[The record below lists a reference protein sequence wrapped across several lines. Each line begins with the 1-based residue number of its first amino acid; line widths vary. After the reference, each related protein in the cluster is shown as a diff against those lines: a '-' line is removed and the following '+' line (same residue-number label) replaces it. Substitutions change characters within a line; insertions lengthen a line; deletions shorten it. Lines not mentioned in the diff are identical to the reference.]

1 MSEFRCFLKFLK
13 LVATNVACN
22 AIDECLYSS
31 MLVLFQGYNQAG
43 QTSYAMDS
51 LRWIADYFVKNHH
64 SPLAFTAHIGDVN
77 ADHASWGRPEDMTEA
92 RPSYDVTPK
101 TPGMA
106 ASAHQPTL
114 GLLSFNVHSF

>member
-1 MSEFRCFLKFLK
+1 MTKD
-13 LVATNVACN
+13 VACD
-22 AIDECLYSS
+22 AIDESLEW
-31 MLVLFQGYNQAG
+31 FQGYNQAG
-43 QTSYAMDS
+43 QTAYAMDS

-101 TPGMA
+101 TPGNA
-106 ASAHQPTL
+106 GFHISIALHNLDTAVS
-114 GLLSFNVHSF
+114 SF